1 MWRWTLDCIHGLH
14 FGDGRPGLGFL
25 FTCLAL
31 RCIAWLGLLAC
42 LLATS
47 SSDDGLRDTMEIV
60 KIYDYKPA
68 WIARYE
74 GMIIGLGSLHGWGIG
89 GVKA

>member
-1 MWRWTLDCIHGLH
+1 
-14 FGDGRPGLGFL
+14 
-25 FTCLAL
+25 
-31 RCIAWLGLLAC
+31 

-47 SSDDGLRDTMEIV
+47 SSDDGLRDAMEIV

-74 GMIIGLGSLHGWGIG
+74 GMIIGLGSLHGVGIG

>member
-1 MWRWTLDCIHGLH
+1 
-14 FGDGRPGLGFL
+14 
-25 FTCLAL
+25 
-31 RCIAWLGLLAC
+31 
-42 LLATS
+42 
-47 SSDDGLRDTMEIV
+47 MEIV

-74 GMIIGLGSLHGWGIG
+74 GMIIGLGLYTGWGIG

>member
-1 MWRWTLDCIHGLH
+1 LETIGRAWGTRFYVWRYIA
-14 FGDGRPGLGFL
+14 FL
-25 FTCLAL
+25 AQVY
-31 RCIAWLGLLAC
+31 LLAC

-47 SSDDGLRDTMEIV
+47 SFDDGLRDAMEIV

-74 GMIIGLGSLHGWGIG
+74 GMNLGLGLYTG
-89 GVKA
+89 GALAV

>member
-1 MWRWTLDCIHGLH
+1 
-14 FGDGRPGLGFL
+14 
-25 FTCLAL
+25 
-31 RCIAWLGLLAC
+31 

-47 SSDDGLRDTMEIV
+47 SFDDGLRDAMEIV

-74 GMIIGLGSLHGWGIG
+74 GMNFGLGLYTGWGIG
-89 GVKA
+89 GVKE